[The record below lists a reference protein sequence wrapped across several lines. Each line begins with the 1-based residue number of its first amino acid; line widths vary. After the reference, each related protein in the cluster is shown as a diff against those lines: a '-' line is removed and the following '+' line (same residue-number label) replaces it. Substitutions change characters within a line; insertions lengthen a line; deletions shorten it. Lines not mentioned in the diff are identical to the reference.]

1 MPAPP
6 SPENLRRLPLVLD
19 LPTAAPL
26 FGIGRTFA
34 YELARAGEFPCPVR
48 RYGRLYRVR
57 TADLLHAL
65 GLESNGWTDRQ
76 LTRLRRLPPVIDLP
90 TAAKLFGLGRTLA
103 YNLARDDEF
112 PCPVR
117 RYGRLYRVR
126 TTDLLHALGL
136 TGQEDPADPNSHP
149 TALAGAPHALPA
161 ATVQSASG
169 VPTRSEPRPPVPPRI
184 PTANRGQSGRQDR
197 RQPELPLKDR
207 TPGRPPSR
215 AAHP

>member
-1 MPAPP
+1 
-6 SPENLRRLPLVLD
+6 
-19 LPTAAPL
+19 L

-34 YELARAGEFPCPVR
+34 YELARADEFPCPVR

-65 GLESNGWTDRQ
+65 GLEGNGWTDWQ

-103 YNLARDDEF
+103 YNLARTDEF

-126 TTDLLHALGL
+126 TIDLLHALGL
-136 TGQEDPADPNSHP
+136 TGQEDPADSDPHL
-149 TALAGAPHALPA
+149 TASAGAL
-161 ATVQSASG
+161 
-169 VPTRSEPRPPVPPRI
+169 R
-184 PTANRGQSGRQDR
+184 TA
-197 RQPELPLKDR
+197 
-207 TPGRPPSR
+207 PSD
-215 AAHP
+215 A

>member
-1 MPAPP
+1 MHSPT

-19 LPTAAPL
+19 LSTAAPL

-34 YELARAGEFPCPVR
+34 YELARADDFPCPVR

-57 TADLLHAL
+57 TADLLHSL
-65 GLESNGWTDRQ
+65 GLEGNGWTDWQ
-76 LTRLRRLPPVIDLP
+76 LTRLRRLPPIVDLP

-103 YNLARDDEF
+103 YNLARADDF

-136 TGQEDPADPNSHP
+136 TGEEDQADPDPQPATS
-149 TALAGAPHALPA
+149 AGAPRALLA
-161 ATVQSASG
+161 AAPRPASG
-169 VPTRSEPRPPVPPRI
+169 ASMSSQPRPPLPTRV
-184 PTANRGQSGRQDR
+184 PTASRGQTRGHDQ
-197 RQPELPLKDR
+197 RQPELPGAR
-207 TPGRPPSR
+207 TSGRSPGRPPR
-215 AAHP
+215 